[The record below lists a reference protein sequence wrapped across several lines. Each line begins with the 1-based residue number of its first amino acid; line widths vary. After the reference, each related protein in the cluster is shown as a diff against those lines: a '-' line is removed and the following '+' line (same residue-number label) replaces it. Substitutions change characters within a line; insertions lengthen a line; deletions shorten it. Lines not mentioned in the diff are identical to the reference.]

1 MIDPTPPHQQG
12 CGIIEANMQCNRIPD
27 DGFPLLAVAP
37 YQEVG
42 VDRARAVLKS
52 RFIAEF
58 ASAIIRT
65 DYPKLADKLHVAGLS
80 FPGRRQATCGH

>member
-1 MIDPTPPHQQG
+1 MADPTPPHQQG
-12 CGIIEANMQCNRIPD
+12 CGIIMANMQYNCISD
-27 DGFPLLAVAP
+27 DGFLLLAVMP

-52 RFIAEF
+52 RFMAEF

-80 FPGRRQATCGH
+80 FSDRRGPGGA